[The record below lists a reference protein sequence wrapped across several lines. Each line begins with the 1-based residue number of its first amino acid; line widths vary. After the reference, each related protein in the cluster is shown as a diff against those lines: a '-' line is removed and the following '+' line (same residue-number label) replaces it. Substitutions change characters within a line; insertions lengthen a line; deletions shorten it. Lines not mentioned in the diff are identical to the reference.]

1 MVASVLV
8 FISLG
13 RTPIR
18 SRGNLIIAWLPW
30 IHDGHVTFLTETLA
44 FGTIAPRALVTVP
57 DSVAP
62 VSCARHG
69 FEIRTTSSPPT
80 TSLSPVI

>member
-62 VSCARHG
+62 DAGDFWSG
-69 FEIRTTSSPPT
+69 GNGSSA